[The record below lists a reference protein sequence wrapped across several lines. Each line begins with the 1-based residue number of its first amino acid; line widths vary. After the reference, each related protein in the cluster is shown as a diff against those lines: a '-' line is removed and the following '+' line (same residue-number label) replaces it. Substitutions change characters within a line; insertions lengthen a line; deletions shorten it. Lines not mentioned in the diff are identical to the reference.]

1 MEDFGFDLL
10 YAKDTVLDVLDAER
24 DIFIEFVL
32 DCSDDDNVDS
42 YGFDASDPLISVVE
56 DTFKISKS
64 D

>member
-10 YAKDTVLDVLDAER
+10 YAKDDVLDVLDAEW
-24 DIFIEFVL
+24 DVFIEFVL
-32 DCSDDDNVDS
+32 DCSDDDNFDS
-42 YGFDASDPLISVVE
+42 CGFDASDRIISVVE